1 MFRTVR
7 DARNDSVHSGDFIR
21 LHVLRLVELFL
32 ILEEAISVN
41 GRVAG
46 DLMVRNPMTA
56 ELWQNIAAVRRTMLT
71 NSFSYLPIRVDG
83 VWRLISDRW
92 IVQHLRDV
100 SGRVRRRQPGMAL
113 DEVLA
118 GNVVQELPV
127 APWAFR
133 NRPIDELKAAITEL
147 PILIVDSEQNL
158 LGIVTAFDLL

>member
-1 MFRTVR
+1 
-7 DARNDSVHSGDFIR
+7 
-21 LHVLRLVELFL
+21 
-32 ILEEAISVN
+32 
-41 GRVAG
+41 
-46 DLMVRNPMTA
+46 
-56 ELWQNIAAVRRTMLT
+56 
-71 NSFSYLPIRVDG
+71 
-83 VWRLISDRW
+83 
-92 IVQHLRDV
+92 
-100 SGRVRRRQPGMAL
+100 MAL